1 MMKKA
6 NLLIL
11 AIVTILV
18 ASCSTAKT
26 SLPYFADIED
36 IAVGQLDTLSYVPVI
51 MPDDEL
57 SISVN
62 SANPMA
68 TAAFQMYYTNPAVS
82 SELAKA
88 SSPRIQTYLVDSKG
102 DIDFP
107 MLGSIHVAGMTC
119 EQLKA
124 FLTTRIE
131 ETVKN
136 PIVDVRLLNFTVSV
150 AGEVKTPTIIPI
162 TRQRMTVLDALAAA
176 GDLTEFG
183 NRSNVL
189 LVREENG
196 KRTYVHLD
204 LNDSKTLTSP
214 YFYLRQN
221 DYIYVSPNPIKES
234 NSRYNQF
241 NAYKLS
247 VISTIVS
254 ASSVVASLI
263 IALAIK

>member
-1 MMKKA
+1 MKKA

-11 AIVTILV
+11 AVITILV
-18 ASCSTAKT
+18 ASCKT
-26 SLPYFADIED
+26 QKTPLPYFTDISDTE
-36 IAVGQLDTLSYVPVI
+36 IGQLDTMSYVPVI

-62 SANPMA
+62 STNPNA
-68 TAAFQMYYTNPAVS
+68 TAAFQMYFTNPAVS
-82 SELAKA
+82 GELAKA
-88 SSPRIQTYLVDSKG
+88 SSPRIQTYLVDSNG
-102 DIDFP
+102 DIVFP
-107 MLGSIHVAGMTC
+107 ILGNIHVAGMTC
-119 EQLKA
+119 EQLKS
-124 FLTTRIE
+124 FLTQRIE
-131 ETVKN
+131 ETVKD

-150 AGEVKTPTIIPI
+150 AGEVKNPIIIPI
-162 TRQRMTVLDALAAA
+162 TRQRMTILDALAAA

-214 YFYLRQN
+214 YFYLKQN

-247 VISTIVS
+247 VISTVVS